1 MFLATTT
8 AANGGVM
15 STGMLIMWLVIM
27 FGMMYFLMIRPQKKE
42 QKKLQAMLNDLAVGD
57 AVVTTSGFYGVVI
70 DITDDDVIV
79 EFGNNKN
86 CRIPMRKTA
95 ITEVE
100 NRKQQS
106 LKRKQRRKNNFT
118 RRKARKNAGI
128 QKNECLRFFC
138 PETSSAE
145 HGENGENA
153 AYFSLNGKKQ
163 KIIAYR
169 PMQRNFVLKLPEKWR
184 II

>member
-8 AANGGVM
+8 AANSGVM

-57 AVVTTSGFYGVVI
+57 AVITTSGFYGVVI

-86 CRIPMRKTA
+86 CRIPMQKSA
-95 ITEVE
+95 IMQDEKPE
-100 NRKQQS
+100 N
-106 LKRKQRRKNNFT
+106 N
-118 RRKARKNAGI
+118 
-128 QKNECLRFFC
+128 
-138 PETSSAE
+138 
-145 HGENGENA
+145 
-153 AYFSLNGKKQ
+153 
-163 KIIAYR
+163 
-169 PMQRNFVLKLPEKWR
+169 
-184 II
+184 